1 MRTWLSRFLSE
12 RARVFVLS
20 LLIAVALWF
29 YVGGTGRPP
38 DDAALTAS
46 LRLANVEVMFSGL
59 PDDWMASA
67 NPSQVD
73 VELRWPA
80 ASVLAV
86 RTTDVRAIA
95 DLAGLEPGPHPVALR
110 IEFPAGVTT
119 ARVVPPSVVVTLVRP

>member
-1 MRTWLSRFLSE
+1 MRTWVSKFLSE
-12 RARVFVLS
+12 RARLFVLS

-29 YVGGTGRPP
+29 YVGSTGRPP
-38 DDAALTAS
+38 DDESLTAS
-46 LRLANVEVMFSGL
+46 LRLSNVDVMVSGL
-59 PDDWMASA
+59 PDGWRASA
-67 NPSQVD
+67 SPAQVD

-95 DLAGLEPGPHPVALR
+95 DIAGLEPGPHPVALR

-119 ARVVPPSVVVTLVRP
+119 ARVVPPSVVVTLLRP